1 MYSVELKV
9 GEKILRLESGRV
21 ARQSAGEVLVSY
33 GDTVVLVCV
42 NYSPEVD
49 NSVDFLPLTVEYREL
64 SFAAGKIP
72 GGFIKRET
80 RPSDNEILS
89 SRLIDRP
96 LRPLFPPDFRNEVQ
110 IIAYLLSADVEHD
123 ADVLGIT
130 GAATALLISEIPYT
144 TPVAGVRVGLLDG
157 KYIINPT
164 LSQQD
169 SCKVNLVIAGTK
181 DAVVMI
187 EGGARESSEEEVIG
201 AIKYGHEECKR
212 IIEIEEKMRSAV
224 GKEKLEM
231 NEPFVDEGLAN
242 EIKEKVGSDLNQV
255 FLFREKK
262 ARQEAIYQLI
272 QNVVEKFAERE
283 IENIELKV
291 KYVVEKMIAEK
302 MRKMILE
309 EKRRF
314 DGRGLKDIRNI
325 SCEIG
330 VLPRTHGSALFT
342 RGQTQSLA
350 VTTLGT
356 KSDEQRIDAIYGEE
370 TKSFMLHYNFP
381 PFATGEVKPIR
392 GPSRREIGHGALAER
407 AILPVL
413 PSEEVFPYTIRV
425 VSNILESNGSSSMAS
440 VCSASLALMDA
451 GVPIKTAVAG
461 ISIGLVKEGDRY
473 ELLTDII
480 GDEDHYGDMDF
491 KVAGTKDGITAI
503 QLDLK
508 IQGLDIEILRQALEQ
523 AREAR
528 ESILKIMSSTISSP
542 RTSLSKYAPKILA
555 FSIPKEKI
563 GDVIGPGGKVIR
575 RIIGDSDLK
584 IDITDDG
591 KVTIAGSDPEK
602 VNKAKTEILGIV
614 QEAEVG
620 KIYIGKVTRITNFGA
635 FVEILPGKE
644 GLLHI
649 SKLSRQRVRRVEDV
663 VKPGDEVIVRVYEI
677 DEMGRINLMRVGED
691 WKKHR

>member
-9 GEKILRLESGRV
+9 GEKNLRLESGLV

-42 NYSPEVD
+42 NYNVEID
-49 NSVDFLPLTVEYREL
+49 KTVDFLPLTVEYREL

-96 LRPLFPPDFRNEVQ
+96 LRPLFPPEFRNEVQ
-110 IIAYLLSADVEHD
+110 IIAYLLSSDAENEADT
-123 ADVLGIT
+123 LGII
-130 GAATALLISEIPYT
+130 GAATALLISEIPFT
-144 TPVAGVRVGLLDG
+144 TAVAGVKVGLLDG
-157 KYIINPT
+157 KYIVNPT
-164 LSQQD
+164 RAQQEN
-169 SCKVNLVIAGTK
+169 CKVNLVIAGTK

-187 EGGARESSEEEVIG
+187 EGGAKEATEEEVIE
-201 AIKYGHEECKR
+201 AIKFGQAECAR
-212 IIEIEEKMRSAV
+212 IVEIEEKMREAV
-224 GKEKLEM
+224 GKEKIELT
-231 NEPFVDEGLAN
+231 EPFVDDALN
-242 EIKEKVGSDLNQV
+242 TEIKEKIGTEINQI
-255 FLFREKK
+255 FLFKEKK
-262 ARQEAIYQLI
+262 ARQEAAYQLV
-272 QNVVEKFAERE
+272 QNIVEKMSDKQDEL
-283 IENIELKV
+283 IEAKIKFVLDQ
-291 KYVVEKMIAEK
+291 MIAEK
-302 MRKMILE
+302 MREMIIK
-309 EKRRF
+309 EKKRL

-370 TKSFMLHYNFP
+370 SKSFMLHYNFP
-381 PFATGEVKPIR
+381 PFATGEVRPIR
-392 GPSRREIGHGALAER
+392 GLSRREIGHGALAER

-413 PSEEVFPYTIRV
+413 PSEDTFPYTIRV

-440 VCSASLALMDA
+440 VCSASLSLMDA

-461 ISIGLVKEGDRY
+461 ISIGLLKEGEHY

-491 KVAGTKDGITAI
+491 KVAGTHKGVTAI

-508 IQGLDIEILRQALEQ
+508 IQGLDIEILKDALYC

-528 ESILKIMSSTISSP
+528 ENILKIMASTINSP
-542 RTSLSKYAPKILA
+542 RNYLSKYAPKILA
-555 FSIPKEKI
+555 FFIPKAKI
-563 GDVIGPGGKVIR
+563 GEVIGPGGKIIR
-575 RIIGDSDLK
+575 KIIGDTDLK
-584 IDITDDG
+584 IDIDDDG
-591 KVTIAGSDPEK
+591 KVTIAGTDTELVK
-602 VNKAKTEILGIV
+602 KAQNEILSIV
-614 QEAEVG
+614 QEVEVG
-620 KIYIGKVTRITNFGA
+620 KIYQGKVTRITNFGA

-649 SKLSRQRVRRVEDV
+649 SKLSRHRIRRVEDV
-663 VKPGDEVIVRVYEI
+663 IKLGEEIVVKVYEI
-677 DEMGRINLMRVGED
+677 DEQGRINLMRVGED
-691 WKKHR
+691 WKSR

>member
-1 MYSVELKV
+1 MYTVELKV
-9 GEKILRLESGRV
+9 GEKNLRLESGRV

-42 NYSPEVD
+42 NYNREVD
-49 NSVDFLPLTVEYREL
+49 NTVDFLPLTVEYREL

-80 RPSDNEILS
+80 RPSDSEILS

-96 LRPLFPPDFRNEVQ
+96 LRPLFPKDFRNEVQ
-110 IIAYLLSADVEHD
+110 IIAYLLSSDVEHE
-123 ADVLGIT
+123 ADTLGII
-130 GAATALLISEIPYT
+130 GASTALLISEIPFYN
-144 TPVAGVRVGLLDG
+144 PVAGVKVGLLDG
-157 KYIINPT
+157 KYVVNPT
-164 LSQQD
+164 LSQQE
-169 SCKVNLVIAGTK
+169 SCKVNLVIAATR

-187 EGGARESSEEEVIG
+187 EGGAKEATEDEIVE
-201 AIKYGHEECKR
+201 AIKIGQAECVR
-212 IIEIEEKMRSAV
+212 IIELEEKIREAI
-224 GKEKLEM
+224 GKEKIELSES
-231 NEPFVDEGLAN
+231 FVDDSLAS
-242 EIKEKVGSDLNQV
+242 EIREKIGTEINQ
-255 FLFREKK
+255 LFMFKEKK
-262 ARQEAIYQLI
+262 AREEAAFQLV
-272 QNVVEKFAERE
+272 QNIAESMVDKQDE
-283 IENIELKV
+283 QIEAKIRFIFDQ
-291 KYVVEKMIAEK
+291 MIAER
-302 MRKMILE
+302 MRKMVLE
-309 EKRRF
+309 EKKRL
-314 DGRGLKDIRNI
+314 DGRGLKDLRNI

-330 VLPRTHGSALFT
+330 VLPRTHGSAIFT

-370 TKSFMLHYNFP
+370 SKSFMLHYNFP
-381 PFATGEVKPIR
+381 PFATGEVRPIR

-407 AILPVL
+407 AIVPVL
-413 PSEEVFPYTIRV
+413 PSEDNFPYTIRV

-440 VCSASLALMDA
+440 VCSSSLALMDA
-451 GVPIKTAVAG
+451 GVPIKTSVAG
-461 ISIGLVKEGDRY
+461 ISIGLVKEGENY

-491 KVAGTKDGITAI
+491 KVAGTTNGITAI

-508 IQGLDIEILRQALEQ
+508 IQGLELEILKQAMTY

-542 RTSLSKYAPKILA
+542 RTHLSKYAPKILA
-555 FSIPKEKI
+555 FFVPKAKI
-563 GDVIGPGGKVIR
+563 GEVIGPGGKIIR
-575 RIIGDSDLK
+575 RIIGESDLK
-584 IDITDDG
+584 IDIDDDG
-591 KVTIAGSDPEK
+591 KVTIAGTDAELVK
-602 VNKAKTEILGIV
+602 RAQNEILGIV

-620 KIYIGKVTRITNFGA
+620 KTYIGKVTRITNFGA

-663 VKPGDEVIVRVYEI
+663 VKLGDEITVKVYEI
-677 DEMGRINLMRVGED
+677 DEQGRINLMRVG
-691 WKKHR
+691 

>member
-9 GEKILRLESGRV
+9 GEKNLRLESGRV

-42 NYSPEVD
+42 NYNPEVD
-49 NSVDFLPLTVEYREL
+49 QTVDFLPLTVEYREL

-72 GGFIKRET
+72 GGFIKREM

-110 IIAYLLSADVEHD
+110 IIAYLLSSDVEHD
-123 ADVLGIT
+123 ADILGIT
-130 GAATALLISEIPYT
+130 GAATALLISEIPFT
-144 TPVAGVRVGLLDG
+144 IPVAGVRVGLLDG
-157 KYIINPT
+157 NYIINPT
-164 LSQQD
+164 LAQQEN
-169 SCKVNLVIAGTK
+169 CRVNLVIAGTR

-187 EGGARESSEEEVIG
+187 EGGAREATEEEIIG
-201 AIKYGHEECKR
+201 AIKAGHNECIR
-212 IIEIEEKMRSAV
+212 IIEIEEKMREAI
-224 GKEKLEM
+224 GKEKIELI
-231 NEPFVDEGLAN
+231 EPFVDEILVN
-242 EIKEKVGSDLNQV
+242 EIKDKVANDLNQI

-262 ARQEAIYQLI
+262 ARQEATYELI
-272 QNVVEKFAERE
+272 KNVVEKISDKE
-283 IENIELKV
+283 IENIEAKV
-291 KYVVEKMIAEK
+291 RYVVEKMIAER
-302 MRKMILE
+302 MRNMVLE
-309 EKRRF
+309 EKKRF
-314 DGRGLKDIRNI
+314 DGRGLKDIRNV

-413 PSEEVFPYTIRV
+413 PSEEAFPYTIRV

-461 ISIGLVKEGDRY
+461 ISIGLVKEGAQY
-473 ELLTDII
+473 ELLVDII

-491 KVAGTKDGITAI
+491 KVAGTKDGITAV

-508 IQGLDIEILRQALEQ
+508 IQGLDIDILRQALDY
-523 AREAR
+523 AKEAR
-528 ESILKIMSSTISSP
+528 ENILKIMSSTISSP
-542 RTSLSKYAPKILA
+542 RSHLSKYAPKILA
-555 FSIPKEKI
+555 FFIPKEKI
-563 GDVIGPGGKVIR
+563 GEVIGPGGKVIR
-575 RIIGDSDLK
+575 RIIGETDLK

-591 KVTIAGSDPEK
+591 KVTIAGADPELVK
-602 VNKAKTEILGIV
+602 RAQNEILGIV

-620 KIYIGKVTRITNFGA
+620 KIYKGRVTRITNFGA

-663 VKPGDEVIVRVYEI
+663 VKVGDEVVVKVYEI

-691 WKKHR
+691 WQRK

>member
-9 GEKILRLESGRV
+9 GEKNLRLESGRV
-21 ARQSAGEVLVSY
+21 ARQSAGEVIVSY

-42 NYSPEVD
+42 NYNPEID
-49 NSVDFLPLTVEYREL
+49 QTVDFLPLTVEYREL
-64 SFAAGKIP
+64 SVAAGKIP
-72 GGFIKRET
+72 GGFIKREM

-96 LRPLFPPDFRNEVQ
+96 LRPLFPPDFHNEVQ
-110 IIAYLLSADVEHD
+110 IIAYLLSSDVEHD
-123 ADVLGIT
+123 ADILGIT
-130 GAATALLISEIPYT
+130 GAATALLISEIPFT
-144 TPVAGVRVGLLDG
+144 IPVAGVRVGLLDG

-164 LSQQD
+164 LTEQEN
-169 SCKVNLVIAGTK
+169 CRVNLVIAGTR

-187 EGGARESSEEEVIG
+187 EGGAKEATEEEIIG
-201 AIKYGHEECKR
+201 AIKSGHNECVR
-212 IIEIEEKMRSAV
+212 IIEMEEKMREAI
-224 GKEKLEM
+224 GKEKIEN
-231 NEPFVDEGLAN
+231 NEPFVDEILAN
-242 EIKEKVGSDLNQV
+242 EIKEKVGSDINQI

-262 ARQEAIYQLI
+262 ARQEAAYQLI
-272 QNVVEKFAERE
+272 KNVVEKFSDKEL
-283 IENIELKV
+283 ENIEAKV
-291 KYVVEKMIAEK
+291 RYVVEKMIAEK
-302 MRKMILE
+302 MRNMVLE
-309 EKRRF
+309 EKKRF
-314 DGRGLKDIRNI
+314 DGRGLKDIRNV

-413 PSEEVFPYTIRV
+413 PSEESFPYTIRV

-461 ISIGLVKEGDRY
+461 ISIGLVKEGDKY

-491 KVAGTKDGITAI
+491 KVAGTKDGITAV

-508 IQGLDIEILRQALEQ
+508 IQGLDISILRQALDY
-523 AREAR
+523 AKEAR
-528 ESILKIMSSTISSP
+528 ENILKIMSSTINSP
-542 RTSLSKYAPKILA
+542 RSHLSKYAPKILA

-563 GDVIGPGGKVIR
+563 GEVIGPGGKVIR
-575 RIIGDSDLK
+575 RIIGETDLK

-591 KVTIAGSDPEK
+591 KVTIAGADAELVK
-602 VNKAKTEILGIV
+602 RAQNEILGIV

-620 KIYIGKVTRITNFGA
+620 KTYIGKVTRITNFGA

-663 VKPGDEVIVRVYEI
+663 VKVGDEVVVRVYEI

-691 WKKHR
+691 WQRK